1 MELRNYCPSDMG
13 VIAPQLFASLNP
25 DCDSRYRS
33 IVNKLDTMI
42 ELVREQPDFD
52 LAHDMDQL
60 LDSMKEHFC
69 SENDVL
75 KLVDFPHSTAHRFDH
90 YSIFT
95 GAAEVRHLLG
105 TGEDTASSS
114 LSRVRRI
121 FLEHIHVHDRPFEE
135 FFASRERV

>member
-1 MELRNYCPSDMG
+1 MG
-13 VIAPQLFASLNP
+13 VIAPQSCASLNP
-25 DCDSRYRS
+25 GFDSRDRS

-52 LAHDMDQL
+52 LTHEMDQL

-95 GAAEVRHLLG
+95 DAAEVRHLFS
-105 TGEDTASSS
+105 TGENAVSSS

-135 FFASRERV
+135 FLMS

>member
-1 MELRNYCPSDMG
+1 MELKNNRLSDM
-13 VIAPQLFASLNP
+13 VITNPQSFALLNP
-25 DCDSRYRS
+25 GCDSRYRS
-33 IVNKLDTMI
+33 IVNKLDKMI
-42 ELVREQPDFD
+42 ELVREQPDFN
-52 LAHDMDQL
+52 LTNDMDQL

-95 GAAEVRHLLG
+95 DAAEVGHLFSK
-105 TGEDTASSS
+105 GEDVVYNK

-135 FFASRERV
+135 FLMS

>member
-1 MELRNYCPSDMG
+1 MKHRTYRPSDMG
-13 VIAPQLFASLNP
+13 VIAPQISPSLSWG
-25 DCDSRYRS
+25 CDSRYRS

-42 ELVREQPDFD
+42 ELVREQPDCN
-52 LAHDMDQL
+52 LSSDMNQL

-75 KLVDFPHSTAHRFDH
+75 KLVDFPQSITHRFDH

-95 GAAEVRHLLG
+95 DAAEVRHLFSK
-105 TGEDTASSS
+105 GEETVSNR

-135 FFASRERV
+135 FLVS

>member
-1 MELRNYCPSDMG
+1 MELRNYRISDMD
-13 VIAPQLFASLNP
+13 ITNQQSLASLNP
-25 DCDSRYRS
+25 GCDSRYRS

-52 LAHDMDQL
+52 LTLDMDQL

-75 KLVDFPHSTAHRFDH
+75 KMMDFPNSVAHRFDH

-95 GAAEVRHLLG
+95 DAAEVRHLMG
-105 TGEDTASSS
+105 KGEDVASNR
-114 LSRVRRI
+114 LSRARRI

-135 FFASRERV
+135 FLAS

>member
-13 VIAPQLFASLNP
+13 VIAPQLFASLNSG
-25 DCDSRYRS
+25 CDSRYRS
-33 IVNKLDTMI
+33 IVNKLDKLI

-52 LAHDMDQL
+52 LTHDMDQL

-69 SENDVL
+69 SENNVL

-95 GAAEVRHLLG
+95 DAAEVCHLLG
-105 TGEDTASSS
+105 TGEDTVSNS
-114 LSRVRRI
+114 LSRIRRI

-135 FFASRERV
+135 FLAS